1 MKKRILLIV
10 LAMLMVLGTFVACD
24 KSGNGGSS
32 DEKVKIELGIWPLE
46 TQAEDVKFFKEMQ
59 KEFNEKYPNVTVEGN
74 HYTYATDNFVSM
86 YEAKTL
92 PTIFETWYTEQKK
105 LISNGFVKDITNL
118 YAEKGWKMDSDVQAI
133 LSSED
138 GETLYGIP
146 RDAYVFGIHC
156 NKAVFKEA
164 GLVDADGY
172 VEAPKTWDELAEYAK
187 TIKEKTGK
195 AGLVILAADKSGGWQ
210 FTEIAWCFGAK
221 FQEQDAD
228 GRWICHLNSKEAID
242 AMKFVYDL
250 KWKYDAIN
258 DDPLQSKW
266 DTGFEYIYTYRAG
279 MYMAAQ
285 DSVDQYNLNSG
296 FDKGDLSIIAIPE
309 GPAGQVALLGGTP
322 YMFPSYVSDEQ
333 VSACFNFLEL
343 WGKVPATDDTAK
355 GNIRQGY
362 EVKIVKGIPNIT
374 PYYCWDD
381 EEYINLLDEIYQ
393 EYKNVD
399 AKDYASYYDMLE
411 KDGVIRSEEPQISQD
426 MYNELTNVLQVVL
439 TEKNCDIEALM
450 NTANDNFQK
459 MLDLKVNEE

>member
-1 MKKRILLIV
+1 MKKRILLVV
-10 LAMLMVLGTFVACD
+10 LALLMTLGCFVGCGED
-24 KSGNGGSS
+24 DNKGKDG
-32 DEKVKIELGIWPLE
+32 DEITVELGIWPLE
-46 TQAEDVKFFKEMQ
+46 TQAEDVKFFKQMSEQ
-59 KEFNEKYPNVTVEGN
+59 FRSKYPNVKLEGN

-86 YEAKTL
+86 YEAQTL
-92 PTIFETWYTEQKK
+92 PTIFETWYTEPKK
-105 LISNGFVKDITNL
+105 LISNGFVKDITEVYNQR
-118 YAEKGWKMDSDVQAI
+118 GWKMDADVQDV
-133 LSSED
+133 LSD
-138 GETLYGIP
+138 GDTLYGIP

-172 VEAPKTWDELAEYAK
+172 VKAPKTWEELAKYAQ
-187 TIKEKTGK
+187 TIKQKTGK
-195 AGLVILAADKSGGWQ
+195 AGIVILAADKSGGWQ

-228 GRWICHLNSKEAID
+228 GRWVCHLNSKEAIE
-242 AMKFVYDL
+242 AMKYVYDL

-296 FDKGDLSIIAIPE
+296 FDKGDLAMIAIPE

-322 YMFPSYVSDEQ
+322 YMFPSYVSDAQ
-333 VSACFNFLEL
+333 VSACFDFLQL
-343 WGKVPATDDTAK
+343 WGKAPATDDTAK
-355 GNIRQGY
+355 ANIRQGY

-381 EEYINLLDEIYQ
+381 KEYIDLLDEIQ
-393 EYKNVD
+393 KEYENVD
-399 AKDYASYYDMLE
+399 AKDYASYYEMLGKE
-411 KDGVIRSEEPQISQD
+411 GVIRSEEPQLSQD

-439 TEKNCDIEALM
+439 TKKDCDIEKLM

-459 MLDLKVNEE
+459 ILDLKVNAE